1 MIPLLFKNAI
11 NSYLLAMTVG
21 WGGGYVQIQSGP
33 RFPKFVISGGY
44 KSIVTCTR
52 QRVLGEQREEF
63 RNVFRQF

>member
-21 WGGGYVQIQSGP
+21 WGGGYVQIQSGL
-33 RFPKFVISGGY
+33 RLPKFVISGGY

-52 QRVLGEQREEF
+52 QRVLGKQREEF
-63 RNVFRQF
+63 RNIFRQF

>member
-21 WGGGYVQIQSGP
+21 WGGGDVQIQSGP
-33 RFPKFVISGGY
+33 RLPKFVISVGY

-52 QRVLGEQREEF
+52 QRVLGKQREEF
-63 RNVFRQF
+63 RNIFRQF